1 MAMSD
6 GVSSDLVLEIGE
18 SCVGTAGEWAELKK
32 HRFHFLLSMDP
43 RDQGGS
49 KGLGRG
55 VVGGGALVN
64 SLLDNSERSFLI
76 TEAVCLGLLVA
87 VVR

>member
-18 SCVGTAGEWAELKK
+18 SCVGTAGKWVELKK
-32 HRFHFLLSMDP
+32 HRCHFLLSMDP
-43 RDQGGS
+43 KDQDGS

-55 VVGGGALVN
+55 VMGGGALIKT
-64 SLLDNSERSFLI
+64 SLDNSERSFLI
-76 TEAVCLGLLVA
+76 TGVVCLGLLVA